1 MVALQHREA
10 DQNLNFWSDQK
21 LKMKIFRLI
30 FTSYIFSLW
39 DHWLG
44 WVLAAAAPAF
54 AFCAMSTLWDP
65 AAPGACGGA
74 GRVGALDLGLH
85 PHASDHAC
93 KTCIP

>member
-1 MVALQHREA
+1 MMR
-10 DQNLNFWSDQK
+10 
-21 LKMKIFRLI
+21 
-30 FTSYIFSLW
+30 W